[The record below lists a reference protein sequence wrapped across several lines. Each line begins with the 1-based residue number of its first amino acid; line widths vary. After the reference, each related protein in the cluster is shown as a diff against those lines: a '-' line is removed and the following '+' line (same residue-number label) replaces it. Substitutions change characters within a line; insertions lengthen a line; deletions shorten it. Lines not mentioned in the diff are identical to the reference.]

1 MDILI
6 CDPASE
12 SARKYFKDQGLSIT
26 YAPAIST
33 SKLLKEINRY
43 SAVMVRSR
51 TKITSEVLDKGQK
64 LKIIARIGSG
74 YDNIDV
80 TAAKGR
86 NITVVN
92 APDAN
97 SQAVAEITIGL
108 ILVLLRTIY
117 PAVRSM
123 ADGKWL
129 KDELWGTELSAKKVG
144 VLGYGHVGRKVVD
157 LLKAFGAEVAVYSRN
172 YQTATLEELFRQSD
186 IITLHLSLNDKTK
199 GMVGEELLG
208 IMKKEAFL
216 INISR
221 GQIVDEEALFRLLSE
236 KKIAGAALD
245 VFWQEPLPPDSK
257 WRSLPNLIATP
268 HMGAATYEALE
279 KASLSVAHDIVKV
292 LKGEQHINSV

>member
-6 CDPASE
+6 CDPVSD
-12 SARKYFKDQGLSIT
+12 SARQYLEDQGKSIT
-26 YAPAIST
+26 YAPAISAT
-33 SKLLKEINRY
+33 ELLKVISRY
-43 SAVMVRSR
+43 RAVMVRSR
-51 TKITSEVLDKGQK
+51 TKITAAVVSRGDN
-64 LKIIARIGSG
+64 LKVIARIGSG
-74 YDNIDV
+74 YDNIDIDS
-80 TAAKGR
+80 ARKKK
-86 NITVVN
+86 ITLVN

-97 SQAVAEITIGL
+97 SQAVAEMTIGL
-108 ILVLLRTIY
+108 MLVLFRVIY
-117 PAVRSM
+117 RAVRSM

-129 KDELWGTELSAKKVG
+129 KNELWGTELSGKKVG

-208 IMKKEAFL
+208 LMKKEAFL

-221 GQIVDEEALFRLLSE
+221 GQVVDEEALFKVLSE

-245 VFWQEPLPPDSK
+245 VFWEEPLPPDSK
-257 WRSLPNLIATP
+257 WRSLPNLIATS
-268 HMGAATYEALE
+268 HLGAATYEALE
-279 KASLSVAHDIVKV
+279 KASLSVAHDIVKI
-292 LKGEQHINSV
+292 LKGEQPLNPV

>member
-6 CDPASE
+6 CDPASD
-12 SARKYFKDQGLSIT
+12 SARQYLKDHGFSVT
-26 YAPAIST
+26 YAPAIS
-33 SKLLKEINRY
+33 SPELLEVINRY
-43 SAVMVRSR
+43 RAVMVRSR
-51 TKITSEVLDKGQK
+51 TKITAEVILRAKN
-64 LKIIARIGSG
+64 LKVIARIGSG
-74 YDNIDV
+74 YDNIDIKA
-80 TAAKGR
+80 TR
-86 NITVVN
+86 DRQITVVN

-97 SQAVAEITIGL
+97 SQAVAEMTIGL
-108 ILVLLRTIY
+108 MLVLLRTIY
-117 PAVRSM
+117 RAVRSM
-123 ADGKWL
+123 ADGNWL
-129 KDELWGTELSAKKVG
+129 KDELWGTELSGKKVG
-144 VLGYGHVGRKVVD
+144 VLGNGHVGRKVVD
-157 LLKAFGAEVAVYSRN
+157 LLKAFGVQVAVYSRN

-208 IMKKEAFL
+208 LMKKEAFL

-292 LKGEQHINSV
+292 LKGEQPINSV